1 MSTVARSMKN
11 ELQNRA
17 KISAEIINLIDFYVP
32 IRGNMRRN
40 RSRSSSLIPNDENS
54 EIEVLKEIKTID
66 TEVDFDDPAAVDYDL
81 LIKGLRHLIVERQ
94 PFNRPVY
101 DKFFKVR
108 TEKTVI
114 VQPMPVIIIE
124 GALLFCNPDL

>member
-17 KISAEIINLIDFYVP
+17 NISAEIINLIDFYVP

-81 LIKGLRHLIVERQ
+81 LIKGLRHLTVERQ